1 MVVDISGGT
10 SVSVVGKA
18 HEGCGGV
25 RTCHSPGIHFAE
37 YHTGGLN
44 EAKGGVYGEEL
55 AGRARAECIGII
67 HAKTIRYPIVVVS
80 RELREFVGAVGGGWE
95 GFLQLIIWASVIPAN
110 PETTVLDVDVFG
122 GVMGGF
128 ANNVGAGG
136 RRGFGLGVEAAC
148 QHFRGPSREH
158 GDGPRAPFRDGN
170 ADMFPIGLEI

>member
-18 HEGCGGV
+18 HESCGGV
-25 RTCHSPGIHFAE
+25 RTCHSSGIHFAE
-37 YHTGGLN
+37 YHPGGLN

-55 AGRARAECIGII
+55 AGRAGAECIGII

-80 RELREFVGAVGGGWE
+80 RELREFVGAVGSGWE

-122 GVMGGF
+122 GVMGG
-128 ANNVGAGG
+128 VCEKCGGG
-136 RRGFGLGVEAAC
+136 RPKGIWTWCRG
-148 QHFRGPSREH
+148 RMPT
-158 GDGPRAPFRDGN
+158 
-170 ADMFPIGLEI
+170 FPWPIA